1 MYVRKYGKIS
11 DNNNNTT
18 VNVII
23 IIMIEEEFDNMI
35 VVGNNDDNKS
45 LASGMWLF
53 ESTSDANSTLF
64 DS

>member
-35 VVGNNDDNKS
+35 VGNNDDNKS

>member
-35 VVGNNDDNKS
+35 VGNNDDNKS

-53 ESTSDANSTLF
+53 ESSSDANSTLF